1 LKKSILFVIHQIRY
15 GGADKILS
23 YIANQLSKSNYD
35 VHIYTYEGTTS
46 YYELDNYIEYIPEKN
61 IATKRILRRFVQIYQ
76 VKKIINRV
84 KPDVVISF
92 LQNPNTISILA
103 TLFTKVPVIICERG
117 DPYRYGT
124 QKSKI
129 FKFIYHFAQGLVF
142 QTEGA
147 KDYFSKKIIRNSVV
161 IPNPVTQKNKY
172 DSEIKRNNEIVFV
185 ARFELIQKR
194 QDIMLK
200 AFAKVAKEY
209 PEIKLV
215 FYGDGQDLE
224 TIQNMV
230 VDLGVEDKVQFAGVV
245 NNISDTIRLSK
256 MFVLTSDYEG
266 IPNALIEAMSV
277 GLPVISTDCSP
288 GGARMLIENKVNGVI
303 VPKGDVDEVAKAIKI
318 YIDNP
323 DVAEQYAKKATE
335 IADKYSPEK
344 IINMW
349 SNYIDKILG
358 VSYVD

>member
-1 LKKSILFVIHQIRY
+1 MKKSILFVIHQIRY
-15 GGADKILS
+15 GGADKMLS
-23 YIANQLSKSNYD
+23 YVANQLSKGDYD

-46 YYELDNYIEYIPEKN
+46 YYELDNYIDYIPEKN
-61 IATKRILRRFVQIYQ
+61 IATKRILRRFIQIYQ

-92 LQNPNTISILA
+92 LQNPNTISTLA

-117 DPYRYGT
+117 DPYRYGIQT
-124 QKSKI
+124 SK
-129 FKFIYHFAQGLVF
+129 FLKFIYYFAQGSVF

-147 KDYFSKKIIRNSVV
+147 RDYFNKKIVRNSEV
-161 IPNPVTQKNKY
+161 IPNPVTQKSKY
-172 DSEIKRNNEIVFV
+172 DSDIKRNNEIVFV
-185 ARFELIQKR
+185 GRFELIQKR
-194 QDIMLK
+194 QDVMLK
-200 AFAKVAKEY
+200 AFAKVTTEY

-215 FYGDGQDLE
+215 FYGDGKDLE
-224 TIQNMV
+224 TIQNMS

-245 NNISDTIRLSK
+245 NNICDTIKSSK

-303 VPKGDVDEVAKAIKI
+303 VSKGDVDAVVKAIKN
-318 YIDNP
+318 YIEHP
-323 DVAEQYAKKATE
+323 DLAEQYAKIATE
-335 IADKYSPEK
+335 IVDKYSPKK

-349 SNYIDKILG
+349 SKYIDKIIG
-358 VSYVD
+358 ESYVD